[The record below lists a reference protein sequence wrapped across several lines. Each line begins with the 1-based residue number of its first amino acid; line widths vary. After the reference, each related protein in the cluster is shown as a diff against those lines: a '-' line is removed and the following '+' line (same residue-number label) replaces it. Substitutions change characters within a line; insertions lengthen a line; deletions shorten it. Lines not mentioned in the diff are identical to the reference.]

1 MLLHRF
7 LPQSL
12 KTRVTLL
19 TLLIV
24 VLSFLLLAFYSK
36 RLLREELLLYTGQ
49 QQRSALS
56 LFSAEVNYGLQE
68 RLDTLEAT
76 ASRLTPKL
84 LEDPA
89 SLKAYLLD
97 RQFLARQFNAG
108 AMVWDQQ
115 GVLLTEVPYLQD
127 GLIAQALDPQALAGV
142 LQSGKAVVGRIHTF
156 ENSKTPMFAVAVPI
170 RNPQGVVIGALAG
183 VIRLDQAN
191 FINQLTSHTYGKT
204 GNFFLVDASQRMI
217 FATSDPTRLFEVLP
231 VPGVS
236 PWIDRFMLGFEG
248 TARVVNPKGV
258 EVLVSIQQ
266 IPLAHW
272 YASVTLTPAETFA
285 LIEKLKP
292 RASLAALVLL
302 LICLIL
308 IWLMLRRQL
317 APMTAAVN
325 TLDGFVRQN
334 QAPQALPVVSDDE
347 VGHLVGGFNRLLDT
361 LSQQQKVL
369 MQKEFFLH
377 AVLNSV
383 TAEIAVLNH
392 EGVIL
397 EVNEVWRQHEADRAR
412 ISGQSRPDSVVGT
425 NFLETCKAIETE
437 QGAGEAMTAQDGI
450 RAVLEGR
457 LPRFYLEY
465 ARHLPSQKR
474 WYSMS
479 VTPLAGAAR
488 EGGVVSLDDI
498 TLRIQME
505 NQVRELAFY
514 DPLTGLP
521 NRRLALE
528 RLSQQMAR
536 ARRGKTRLALLYIDL
551 DKFKPINDELGHEVG
566 DWLLQAVAQRI
577 QGCLRAT
584 DTASRM
590 GGDEF
595 VVLLPDLPA
604 TEAAMTVSEKIRH
617 ALAQEFVTAQ
627 GIGLSIS
634 SSIGV
639 AFYPDHGATEKD
651 LMGLGDEAMYSA
663 KRGGGN
669 AVHLCTARLSEP
681 GPGAEAGTPQSY
693 VHLRWKAAFNS
704 GNAVLDQGHEAL
716 FQLVNALLD
725 KVVMRSRQPLE
736 FEAAFRALLEHV
748 GLHFAQEEAILLA
761 QGYAGLAAHAQ
772 QHQDLL
778 RRARVLHQQLQCA
791 PEQAG
796 AERALI
802 KFLVAEMVVG
812 HMLQSDR
819 EFFGLF
825 AKS

>member
-1 MLLHRF
+1 MLPHRF

-12 KTRVTLL
+12 KTRVTLM

-24 VLSFLLLAFYSK
+24 VLSFLVLAFYSK
-36 RLLREELLLYTGQ
+36 HLLREELLLYTGQ

-56 LFSAEVNYGLQE
+56 LFSAELNYGLQE

-108 AMVWDQQ
+108 AMVWDQR

-127 GLIAQALDPQALAGV
+127 GLIAQALDPQALTGV
-142 LQSGKAVVGRIHTF
+142 LQGGKAVVGRIHTF

-170 RNPQGVVIGALAG
+170 RNPQAVVIGALAG

-204 GNFFLVDASQRMI
+204 GNFFLVDASQRVI

-236 PWIDRFMLGFEG
+236 PWIDRFMQGFEG

-285 LIEKLKP
+285 LIEKLKL
-292 RASLAALVLL
+292 RASLAAMVLA
-302 LICLIL
+302 LICLSL

-317 APMTAAVN
+317 APMTAAVQ
-325 TLDGFVRQN
+325 TLDGFERHN

-347 VGHLVGGFNRLLDT
+347 VGQLVGGFNRLLDT
-361 LSQQQKVL
+361 LAQQQKVL
-369 MQKEFFLH
+369 MQKELFLH

-397 EVNEVWRQHEADRAR
+397 EVNEVWRRHEADRAR

-425 NFLETCKAIETE
+425 NFLETCKGIETE

-450 RAVLEGR
+450 RAVLDGR

-465 ARHLPSQKR
+465 ASHLPSQKR

-617 ALAQEFVTAQ
+617 ALAQEFVTAH

-669 AVHLCTARLSEP
+669 AVHLCTATLSES
-681 GPGAEAGTPQSY
+681 GPVAEAGAPQSY

-748 GLHFAQEEAILLA
+748 GLHFAQEEGILLA

-778 RRARVLHQQLQCA
+778 MRARALHQQLQCA